1 MAKKKPGTPKRWR
14 TKEAREVVSA
24 VKAAGG
30 QVELTSDG
38 HLRITGPDGE
48 AIVASAPG
56 AGRVLTMTYAT
67 IRRETGLEVGV
78 ADSKPSNGGKPAP
91 ERRAAA
97 PQPSQPRHGEL
108 TRWGP
113 GHTSGFI
120 TDDDG
125 TSWFVSR
132 DSLPRGLDELPEGT
146 LVAFSGKPTPK
157 AGKAYPEAQRIRIQ
171 DRSGIPETSQ

>member
-1 MAKKKPGTPKRWR
+1 MA
-14 TKEAREVVSA
+14 AA

-30 QVELTSDG
+30 QAELTSDG
-38 HLRITGPDGE
+38 HMRVTGPNGE

-56 AGRVLTMTYAT
+56 AGRVLAMTYAT

-78 ADSKPSNGGKPAP
+78 ADSKPSGGGKPTP

-97 PQPSQPRHGEL
+97 PQPSQPRHGEV
-108 TRWGP
+108 TRWSP
-113 GHTSGFI
+113 GHTHGFI

-132 DSLPRGLDELPEGT
+132 DSLPRGLDDLPEGT
-146 LVAFSGKPTPK
+146 LVTFSGKPTPK
-157 AGKAYPEAQRIRIQ
+157 AGKAYPEAQRIRVQ
-171 DRSGIPETSQ
+171 DRPGSSESPTGMPGRLEGDKEGIRY